1 MNPPK
6 PVRAEDQKNELIGR
20 LAKRVRERIEPERAG
35 EVERFVRQL
44 YANVPPGDLLR
55 NTVDD
60 LYGAVMGLW
69 NFSQQR
75 QPGQPKIRVFNPTLD
90 EHGWHSTHTVVE
102 VANDDMPFLVD
113 SVTAELNRQDLTVHL
128 LIHPVLKLRR
138 DGGGKRLELCEPKAD
153 GGDATDAPI
162 ATESLMHIQI
172 NEQSAPERLAEIQ
185 SGLERVLADVRIA
198 VRDWRTMHE
207 KVAEVLRELETAPPP
222 LPREEVDE
230 TNEFLRWI
238 SDDNFTFLGYREYD
252 FAGEGDA
259 ATLCIREG
267 KGLGILRDDAYSVFD
282 GLRNL
287 DTLPPEVRQFVL
299 EPRLLLIT
307 KSNRRATVHR
317 PVHMD
322 TVGIKRFDGQGRV
335 TGERLLIGLLT
346 SAAYSRSS
354 RQIPLLRRKVQNI
367 LARAGFPPAS
377 HDGKALTHILETYPR
392 DELLQIGDED
402 LYEISLGILH
412 LQERQRIALF
422 TRRDPF
428 ERFVSCLIYVPRERF
443 NTALRLRFQEILE
456 QAYDGK
462 VSAYATHMTD
472 EVLGR
477 LHVVVQTKPGAI
489 PAVPT
494 PEVEARLVEAG
505 RSWSDALQEV
515 LIASL
520 GEERGIDRF
529 RRYADAFPL
538 GYRERFAAA
547 TAVYDIA
554 HIEETLERGRMAIN
568 LYRPIEAASDEVRLK
583 IYNAGGQVALSDI
596 LPMLEHMGLKVI
608 SEVPYAVQPVGR
620 RAVWVHDF
628 AMLTADG
635 GEIDVSRVRKAFEKG
650 LSRVW
655 LGKMEDDAFNM
666 LILRASLN
674 WREVVILRAYC
685 KFLRQTGI
693 AFSQS
698 YMEETLANNPRI
710 ARALADL
717 FRTRFAPDVPDRL
730 TRQRGIMVEI
740 EHGLDAVANLD
751 EDRILRRFL
760 NLIVSTLRT
769 NFYQNAPDGGPKPY
783 LSLKLDSREIDELP
797 LPRPMVE
804 IFIYSPRVEA
814 VHLRGGK
821 VARGGIRWSD
831 RREDFRTEV
840 LGLMKAQM
848 VKNAV
853 IVPVGSK
860 GGFVVKRPP
869 AEGGREALAA
879 EVVECYRTM
888 MRGLLDIT
896 DNLAAG
902 AVVPPSGVV
911 RHDEDDPYLVVAAD
925 KGTATF
931 SDIANGVSA
940 EYGFWLGDAFASG
953 GSAGYDHKKMG
964 ITARGVWE
972 CVKRHFREIG
982 TDIQTTDFTAVGVGD
997 MSGDVFGN
1005 GMLSSRHTRLLAAFN
1020 HLHILIDPNPDSE
1033 KSFAERQRLFNLPRS
1048 SWIDYDPALISPG
1061 GGVFDRKAKSVRL
1074 TPEMKSLFGMTQDQ
1088 TTPAELIRAILK
1100 RPVDLLWLGGIGTY
1114 VKATAETNAQVG
1126 DRANDGLRVS
1136 ASKLRA
1142 KVVGEGANLGFTQRG
1157 RIEYALNGGR
1167 INTDAVDNSAG
1178 VDTSDHEVNIKIL
1191 LNGVVAEG
1199 DLTLKQRD
1207 QLLARMTEEVGRL
1220 VLRDNY
1226 LQSQALSLA
1235 EVHAP
1240 DRLDGDARFMR
1251 ALEKSGKL
1259 NRAIEFLPSEE
1270 ALAERAQAQLGLTR
1284 PEQAVLL
1291 AYSKIALYDELL
1303 ASSLP
1308 DDPALQDDLVSY
1320 FPAVLGERFAGAIPR
1335 HRLKREIIATVVVN
1349 DLVNRMGT
1357 TFVAEMRDRTGAP
1370 ADDVARAYLAARAA
1384 FSLPQIWQA
1393 IEALDTKVPAAVRY
1407 HILLETMQLLERAC
1421 HWFLKNRPLP
1431 LDTDATVAEFEPAMK
1446 ALRAGLD
1453 GVLAEDDR
1461 AEIRRRAAELTAAG
1475 VPEALAQEV
1484 AGLDFLAPGLDIV
1497 RIAGAAGLP
1506 AERVAR
1512 TFFALGNRF
1521 AFDWLRETAER
1532 LDPDSHWD
1540 KLALALIIDDLQTQQ
1555 CELAARVL
1563 KEANGADAEPDALIQ
1578 DWIKRRAAPV
1588 ERADTLISELR
1599 QSGTPDLAMLA
1610 VANRQLR
1617 TLVMM

>member
-1 MNPPK
+1 MA
-6 PVRAEDQKNELIGR
+6 VRAEDHKNELIGR
-20 LAKRVRERIEPERAG
+20 LAKRVRERFESDRVA
-35 EVERFVRQL
+35 EVERFMRQL

-55 NTVDD
+55 DSVDD
-60 LYGAVMGLW
+60 LYGTAIGLW
-69 NFSQQR
+69 NFLQQR
-75 QPGQPKIRVFNPTLD
+75 KPGQTKVRVFNPTLA

-102 VANDDMPFLVD
+102 ISNDDMPFLVD
-113 SVTAELNRQDLTVHL
+113 SVVAELNRQDLTVHVV
-128 LIHPVLKLRR
+128 IHPVLKLRR
-138 DGGGKRLELCEPKAD
+138 DQNGKRIELCDPATAGEEKA
-153 GGDATDAPI
+153 DAPI
-162 ATESLMHIQI
+162 LTESLMHIRI
-172 NEQSAPERLAEIQ
+172 DEQSAPERLAEIK
-185 SGLERVLADVRIA
+185 SGLERVLADVRVA
-198 VRDWRTMHE
+198 VQDWRAIHA
-207 KVAEVLRELETAPPP
+207 KVTEVLQELETAPPP
-222 LPREEVDE
+222 LPREEVEE
-230 TNEFLRWI
+230 TKEFLRWI
-238 SDDNFTFLGYREYD
+238 SDDHFTFLGYREYN
-252 FAGEGDA
+252 FSGEGDS
-259 ATLCIREG
+259 ATLQIREG
-267 KGLGILRDDAYSVFD
+267 SGLGLLRDDSYSVFD
-282 GLRNL
+282 GLRNF
-287 DTLPPEVRQFVL
+287 DKLPPEVQQFIRD
-299 EPRLLLIT
+299 PRLLLIT

-322 TVGIKRFDGQGRV
+322 TIGIKCFDERGQV

-346 SAAYSRSS
+346 SAAYSRSP

-367 LARAGFPPAS
+367 LARAGFPPAG
-377 HDGKALTHILETYPR
+377 HDGKALAHILETYPR
-392 DELLQIGDED
+392 DELLQVAEDD
-402 LYEISLGILH
+402 LYEISMGILH

-422 TRRDPF
+422 VRRDPF

-462 VSAYATHMTD
+462 VSAYTTHMTD

-477 LHVVVQTKPGAI
+477 VHMVVQTKPGAI
-489 PAVPT
+489 PSVPT

-505 RSWSDALQEV
+505 RSWSDDLQEA
-515 LIASL
+515 LISML
-520 GEERGIDRF
+520 GEERGIERY

-547 TAVYDIA
+547 VAVQDSA
-554 HIEETLERGRMAIN
+554 RIEDTLEKGRMGIN
-568 LYRPIEAASDEVRLK
+568 LYRPVEAGAEEIRLK
-583 IYNAGGQVALSDI
+583 IYNTGKQVALSDI

-608 SEVPYAVQPVGR
+608 SEIPYAVQPMGR
-620 RAVWVHDF
+620 GTVWIHDF
-628 AMLTADG
+628 TMITSDG
-635 GEIDVSRVRKAFEKG
+635 REIDVSRVRQAFEEA
-650 LSRVW
+650 LIRVW
-655 LGKMEDDAFNM
+655 LGEMDDDGFNK
-666 LILRASLN
+666 LVLRASLT
-674 WREVVILRAYC
+674 WRKVLVLRAYC

-698 YMEETLANNPRI
+698 YMEETLANNPKI
-710 ARALADL
+710 ARALVQL
-717 FRTRFAPDVPDRL
+717 FRTRFASDVSDRDTL
-730 TRQRGIMVEI
+730 QRGFVVEI

-760 NLIVSTLRT
+760 NLILCTLRT
-769 NFYQNAPDGGPKPY
+769 NFYQTGADGRPKPY
-783 LSLKLDSREIDELP
+783 LSLKLDSRQIDDLP

-804 IFIYSPRVEA
+804 IFVYSPRVEA

-869 AEGGREALAA
+869 TDGSREALNA

-896 DNLAAG
+896 DNLVAG
-902 AVVPPSGVV
+902 VVVPPQNVV
-911 RHDEDDPYLVVAAD
+911 RHDDDDPYLVVAAD

-931 SDIANGVSA
+931 SDIANAISG

-964 ITARGVWE
+964 ITARGAWE

-982 TDIQTTDFTAVGVGD
+982 TDIQTTDFTVVGVGD

-1005 GMLSSRHTRLLAAFN
+1005 GMLLSPHIRLLAAFN
-1020 HLHILIDPNPDSE
+1020 HLHIFVDPNPDPE
-1033 KSFAERQRLFNLPRS
+1033 KSLAERRRLFELPRS
-1048 SWIDYDPALISPG
+1048 SWIDYDPALISTG
-1061 GGVFDRKAKSVRL
+1061 GGVFDRRAKSIRL
-1074 TPEMKSLFGMTQDQ
+1074 TPQMKELCGITRESA
-1088 TTPAELIRAILK
+1088 TPAELMRAILK
-1100 RPVDLLWLGGIGTY
+1100 CPVDLLWLGGIGTY
-1114 VKATAETNAQVG
+1114 IKATDETNAEVG
-1126 DRANDGLRVS
+1126 DRANDGLRLNGTEV
-1136 ASKLRA
+1136 RA

-1157 RIEYALNGGR
+1157 RIEYALHGGR

-1191 LNGVVAEG
+1191 LNGVVADG

-1207 QLLARMTEEVGRL
+1207 KLLAGMTEEVGAL
-1220 VLRDNY
+1220 VLRHNY

-1235 EVHAP
+1235 EAKAA

-1251 ALEKSGKL
+1251 MLEKSGKL

-1270 ALAERAQAQLGLTR
+1270 VLTERAQAHLGLTR
-1284 PEQAVLL
+1284 PEEAVLL
-1291 AYSKIALYDELL
+1291 AYSKIAHYDELL
-1303 ASSLP
+1303 ASALP

-1320 FPAVLGERFAGAIPR
+1320 FPRVLGERFAGAIQR
-1335 HRLKREIIATVVVN
+1335 HRLRREIIATVVVN
-1349 DLVNRMGT
+1349 DLINRMGA
-1357 TFVAEMRDRTGAP
+1357 TFVSEMRDRTGA
-1370 ADDVARAYLAARAA
+1370 ASEDVARAYLAARAA
-1384 FSLPQIWQA
+1384 FEVPKIWQA
-1393 IEALDTKVPAAVRY
+1393 IEGLDAKVPAAVQYRM
-1407 HILLETMQLLERAC
+1407 LSETVQLIEHAC

-1431 LDTDATVAEFEPAMK
+1431 LNADATVAEFEPALK
-1446 ALRAGLD
+1446 ALRAELD
-1453 GVLAEDDR
+1453 QVVAEDDR
-1461 AEIRRRAAELTAAG
+1461 VEISRRAAELTAAG
-1475 VPEALAQEV
+1475 VPEGLAHEV

-1497 RIAGAAGLP
+1497 RIAGSATLP

-1540 KLALALIIDDLQTQQ
+1540 KLAVSAIIDDLQSEQ

-1578 DWIKRRAAPV
+1578 DWIKRRPVPV

>member
-1 MNPPK
+1 MTL
-6 PVRAEDQKNELIGR
+6 RAEDHKNELIGR
-20 LAKRVRERIEPERAG
+20 LAKRVRERFEPDRAA
-35 EVERFVRQL
+35 EVERFIRQL
-44 YANVPPGDLLR
+44 YANVPPDDLLR
-55 NTVDD
+55 DSVDD
-60 LYGAVMGLW
+60 LYGTAIGLW

-75 QPGQPKIRVFNPTLD
+75 KPGQTKIRVFNPTLP

-102 VANDDMPFLVD
+102 INNDDMPFLVD
-113 SVTAELNRQDLTVHL
+113 SVVAELNRQDLTVHVV
-128 LIHPVLKLRR
+128 IHPVVKLRR
-138 DGGGKRLELCEPKAD
+138 DQSGKRIQLCDPANSDEKAD
-153 GGDATDAPI
+153 AAI
-162 ATESLMHIQI
+162 LTESLMHIRI
-172 NEQSAPERLAEIQ
+172 DEQSAPERLAEIK
-185 SGLERVLADVRIA
+185 SGLERVLGDVRIA
-198 VRDWRTMHE
+198 VEDWRAIHA
-207 KVAEVLRELETAPPP
+207 KVAEVLQELETAPPP
-222 LPREEVDE
+222 LPREEIEE
-230 TNEFLRWI
+230 TKEFLRWI
-238 SDDNFTFLGYREYD
+238 SDDHFTFLGYREYS
-252 FAGEGDA
+252 FAGNGEN
-259 ATLCIREG
+259 ATLQIREG
-267 KGLGILRDDAYSVFD
+267 SGLGLLREDSYSVFD
-282 GLRNL
+282 GLRNF
-287 DTLPPEVRQFVL
+287 DKLPADVQQFIR

-322 TVGIKRFDGQGRV
+322 TIGIKCFDERGHV

-346 SAAYSRSS
+346 SAAYSRSP

-367 LARAGFPPAS
+367 LARAGFPPAG
-377 HDGKALTHILETYPR
+377 HDGKALAHILETYPR
-392 DELLQIGDED
+392 DELLQVGEDD
-402 LYEISLGILH
+402 LYEISMGILH
-412 LQERQRIALF
+412 LQERQRVALF
-422 TRRDPF
+422 VRRDPF

-462 VSAYATHMTD
+462 VSAYTTHMTD

-477 LHVVVQTKPGAI
+477 VHMVVQTKPGAI
-489 PAVPT
+489 PSVPT

-505 RSWSDALQEV
+505 RSWSDDLQQAL
-515 LIASL
+515 ISML
-520 GEERGIDRF
+520 GEERGIERY

-538 GYRERFAAA
+538 GYRERFTAAV
-547 TAVYDIA
+547 AVQDSA
-554 HIEETLERGRMAIN
+554 RIEDTLEKGRMGIN
-568 LYRPIEAASDEVRLK
+568 LYRPVEAGAEEIRLK
-583 IYNAGGQVALSDI
+583 IYNTGKQVALSDI

-608 SEVPYAVQPVGR
+608 SEIPYAVQPTGR
-620 RAVWVHDF
+620 GAVWVHDF
-628 AMLTADG
+628 TMITSDG
-635 GEIDVSRVRKAFEKG
+635 REIDVSRVRQAFEEA

-655 LGKMEDDAFNM
+655 LGEMEDDGFNK
-666 LILRASLN
+666 LVLRASLT
-674 WREVVILRAYC
+674 WRKVLVLRAYC

-698 YMEETLANNPRI
+698 YMEETLANNPKI
-710 ARALADL
+710 ARALVQL
-717 FRTRFAPDVPDRL
+717 FRTRCAPDVTDRDTL
-730 TRQRGIMVEI
+730 QRGFVVEI

-760 NLIVSTLRT
+760 NLILCTLRT
-769 NFYQNAPDGGPKPY
+769 NFYQTGADGRPKPY
-783 LSLKLDSREIDELP
+783 LSLKLDSRQVDDLP

-804 IFIYSPRVEA
+804 IFVYSPRVEA

-831 RREDFRTEV
+831 RKEDFRTEV

-869 AEGGREALAA
+869 TDGSREALNA

-896 DNLAAG
+896 DNLVAG
-902 AVVPPSGVV
+902 VVVPPQNVV
-911 RHDEDDPYLVVAAD
+911 RHDDDDPYLVVAAD

-931 SDIANGVSA
+931 SDIANAISA

-964 ITARGVWE
+964 ITARGAWE
-972 CVKRHFREIG
+972 CVKRHFRETG
-982 TDIQTTDFTAVGVGD
+982 TDIQTTDFTVVGVGD

-1005 GMLSSRHTRLLAAFN
+1005 GMLLSTHIRLFAAFN
-1020 HLHILIDPNPDSE
+1020 HLHIFVDPNPDPE
-1033 KSFAERQRLFNLPRS
+1033 KSLAERRRLFDLPRS
-1048 SWIDYDPALISPG
+1048 SWIDYNPALISTG
-1061 GGVFDRKAKSVRL
+1061 GGVFERRAKSVRL
-1074 TPEMKSLFGMTQDQ
+1074 TPQMKELLGMTQESA
-1088 TTPAELIRAILK
+1088 TPAELMRAIL
-1100 RPVDLLWLGGIGTY
+1100 RCPVDLLWLGGIGTY
-1114 VKATAETNAQVG
+1114 VKATDETNAEVG
-1126 DRANDGLRVS
+1126 DRANDGLRVNGTEV
-1136 ASKLRA
+1136 RA

-1207 QLLARMTEEVGRL
+1207 KLLAGMTEEVGAL

-1235 EVHAP
+1235 ETKAA
-1240 DRLDGDARFMR
+1240 DRLDSDARFMR
-1251 ALEKSGKL
+1251 TLEKAGKL
-1259 NRAIEFLPSEE
+1259 NRGIEFLPSEE
-1270 ALAERAQAQLGLTR
+1270 VLAERAQAHLGLTR
-1284 PEQAVLL
+1284 PETAVLL
-1291 AYSKIALYDELL
+1291 AYSKIAHYDELL
-1303 ASSLP
+1303 ASALP

-1320 FPAVLGERFAGAIPR
+1320 FPHVLGERFEGAIHR
-1335 HRLKREIIATVVVN
+1335 HRLRREIIATVVIN
-1349 DLVNRMGT
+1349 DLINRMGA
-1357 TFVAEMRDRTGAP
+1357 TFVSDMRDRTGAAP
-1370 ADDVARAYLAARAA
+1370 EDVARAYLAARAA
-1384 FSLPQIWQA
+1384 FEVPKIWQA
-1393 IEALDTKVPAAVRY
+1393 IEGLDTKVPAAVQYRM
-1407 HILLETMQLLERAC
+1407 LSETIQLVERAC
-1421 HWFLKNRPLP
+1421 YWFLKNRPLP
-1431 LDTDATVAEFEPAMK
+1431 LNADATVAEFEPALK
-1446 ALRAGLD
+1446 ALRAELD
-1453 GVLAEDDR
+1453 HVVAEDDR
-1461 AEIRRRAAELTAAG
+1461 IEISRRAAEFTATG
-1475 VPEALAQEV
+1475 VPEGLAHEV

-1497 RIAGAAGLP
+1497 RIAGSATLP

-1540 KLALALIIDDLQTQQ
+1540 KLAVSAIIDDLQSEQ

-1578 DWIKRRAAPV
+1578 DWIKRRRAPV
-1588 ERADTLISELR
+1588 ERADTLISELK